1 MSRSPAVPPRQA
13 PDAHDAHDAH
23 DEPEITQERDVP
35 LDGTDPAGEDMM
47 KQVRND
53 RLQVPPGEEEKK
65 EDAAGK

>member
-1 MSRSPAVPPRQA
+1 MSRSPAIPPRQA
-13 PDAHDAHDAH
+13 PAPH

-35 LDGTDPAGEDMM
+35 LDGTDPVGEDMM

-65 EDAAGK
+65 EGAAGK

>member
-1 MSRSPAVPPRQA
+1 MSRSPA
-13 PDAHDAHDAH
+13 AH

-35 LDGTDPAGEDMM
+35 LDGTDPVGEDMM

-65 EDAAGK
+65 EGAAGK